1 MNNKLPLIKE
11 KSFLYENKD
20 ETKSKL
26 MNTMTQEIMTN
37 FKKKIHQLESDN
49 KKLTDDLLALTR
61 NFEAL
66 SLKHQEDLNLIKRLQ
81 SELNKYQIMSN
92 ETSQLNIKDDM
103 IKSLQIHNEEL
114 VNDIKK
120 MEIRYKNEI
129 KKLSDENKT
138 IRKQYEELKMNMS
151 INSNKENSDISM
163 LKKDKEENAKK
174 INELNDEMKRLKGEL
189 LKEKSMNKD
198 LINMNDMLVKEK
210 ERLIKENK
218 MMYQTIEQTREKLNI
233 EMKKESELQRQ
244 LKMKP
249 KGDIELEKKYK
260 EAIDEVNKLSNLIDT
275 LKQENSFNEL
285 NCKNLMDELS
295 QIKNRKFTV
304 YIDKQKTITIKRQ
317 QPKEKHIIIYKVVNQ
332 ITFSYIINAKRIVYE
347 IGHEEVFSLYP
358 IIHISFSPNRIISN
372 EISFSYPPG
381 ISQISLK
388 IISMKSSIQS
398 QLTKELNLLTLYYED
413 KFGNTISSKLSKMEH
428 TVSKLE
434 HLFNNVIPL
443 MINDYQTLKRESNY
457 MKQKSLLDMKKL
469 TDTYESKLTKKRNK
483 KYSLKNEIKELNDKI
498 SYLNQT
504 KVDLTEINKLFNQI
518 SEIVSRLKLT
528 IDTLQNSI
536 NCKNCNSTNKK
547 MIILDCGHSLCKDC
561 VSNPKI
567 QSCIECQYNFKSSIK
582 PNYIENYSLNNISSR
597 YGYVRQQ
604 VEEDLD
610 LVLSTIQS
618 YLNK

>member
-92 ETSQLNIKDDM
+92 ETSQLNIKNDM

-114 VNDIKK
+114 INDIKK

-138 IRKQYEELKMNMS
+138 IRKQFEELKMNMS
-151 INSNKENSDISM
+151 INSNKENSDIIM
-163 LKKDKEENAKK
+163 LKKEREENERK
-174 INELNDEMKRLKGEL
+174 INELNEEVKRIKGEL
-189 LKEKSMNKD
+189 IKEKSMNKD

-210 ERLIKENK
+210 ERLSKENK

-249 KGDIELEKKYK
+249 KGDIELEQKYK
-260 EAIDEVNKLSNLIDT
+260 DAIDEVNKLSNLIDT

-285 NCKNLMDELS
+285 NCKTLMDELS

-317 QPKEKHIIIYKVVNQ
+317 QPKEKPKIIYKIVNQ
-332 ITFSYIINAKRIVYE
+332 NTFSYIINTKTIVYE
-347 IGHEEVFSLYP
+347 IRNEEVFSLYP
-358 IIHISFSPNRIISN
+358 IIHVSFSPNKVISN
-372 EISFSYPPG
+372 EISFTYPPG
-381 ISQISLK
+381 ISQVSLK

-413 KFGNTISSKLSKMEH
+413 KFGNTISSKISKIEH
-428 TVSKLE
+428 TISKLE
-434 HLFNNVIPL
+434 HLFNNVIPS
-443 MINDYQTLKRESNY
+443 MINDYQTMKRESNY
-457 MKQKSLLDMKKL
+457 MKQKSLLDIKKL
-469 TDTYESKLTKKRNK
+469 TDTYEAKLTKKRNK
-483 KYSLKNEIKELNDKI
+483 KYCLKNEIKDLNDKI
-498 SYLNQT
+498 AYLNQT

-536 NCKNCNSTNKK
+536 NCKNCNATNKK

-561 VSNPKI
+561 VSNPKL

-604 VEEDLD
+604 VEGDLD

>member
-103 IKSLQIHNEEL
+103 IKSLQMHNEEL

-317 QPKEKHIIIYKVVNQ
+317 QPKEKPIIIYMVVNQ

-434 HLFNNVIPL
+434 HLFNNVIHS

-547 MIILDCGHSLCKDC
+547 MIIIDCGHSLCKDC

-604 VEEDLD
+604 VEGDLD

>member
-210 ERLIKENK
+210 ERLSKENK

-275 LKQENSFNEL
+275 LKQENSFNEF

>member
-37 FKKKIHQLESDN
+37 FKKKIHQLENDN

-103 IKSLQIHNEEL
+103 IKSLQMHNEEL

-174 INELNDEMKRLKGEL
+174 INELNDEVKRLKGEL

-317 QPKEKHIIIYKVVNQ
+317 QPKEKPIIIYMVVNQ

-434 HLFNNVIPL
+434 HLFNNVIHSI
-443 MINDYQTLKRESNY
+443 INDYQTMKRESNY

-469 TDTYESKLTKKRNK
+469 TDTYEAKLTKKRNK

-604 VEEDLD
+604 VEGDLD

>member
-174 INELNDEMKRLKGEL
+174 INELNDEVKRLKGEL

-317 QPKEKHIIIYKVVNQ
+317 QPKEKPIIIYKIVNQ
-332 ITFSYIINAKRIVYE
+332 ITFSYIIKAKTIVYE

-434 HLFNNVIPL
+434 HLFNNVIHL

-528 IDTLQNSI
+528 INTLQNSI
-536 NCKNCNSTNKK
+536 NCKNCNSTSKK

-604 VEEDLD
+604 VEGDLD

>member
-92 ETSQLNIKDDM
+92 ETSQLNIKNDM

-114 VNDIKK
+114 INDIKK

-138 IRKQYEELKMNMS
+138 IRKQFEELKMNMS
-151 INSNKENSDISM
+151 INSNKENSDIIM
-163 LKKDKEENAKK
+163 LKKEREENERK
-174 INELNDEMKRLKGEL
+174 INELNEEVKRIKGEL
-189 LKEKSMNKD
+189 IKEKSMNKD

-210 ERLIKENK
+210 ERLSKENK

-249 KGDIELEKKYK
+249 KGDIELEHKYK
-260 EAIDEVNKLSNLIDT
+260 DAIDEVNKLSNLIDT

-285 NCKNLMDELS
+285 NCKTLMDELS

-304 YIDKQKTITIKRQ
+304 HIDKQKPITIKRQ
-317 QPKEKHIIIYKVVNQ
+317 QPKEKPKIIYKIVNQ
-332 ITFSYIINAKRIVYE
+332 NTFSYIINTKTIVYE
-347 IGHEEVFSLYP
+347 IRNEEVFSLYP
-358 IIHISFSPNRIISN
+358 IIHVSFSPNKVISN
-372 EISFSYPPG
+372 EISFTYPPG
-381 ISQISLK
+381 ISQVSLK

-413 KFGNTISSKLSKMEH
+413 KFGNTISSKISKMEH
-428 TVSKLE
+428 TISKLE
-434 HLFNNVIPL
+434 HLFNNVIPS
-443 MINDYQTLKRESNY
+443 MINDYQTMKRESNY
-457 MKQKSLLDMKKL
+457 MKQKSLLDIKKL
-469 TDTYESKLTKKRNK
+469 TDTYEAKLTKKRNK
-483 KYSLKNEIKELNDKI
+483 KYSLKNEIKDLNDKI
-498 SYLNQT
+498 AYLNQT

-536 NCKNCNSTNKK
+536 NCKNCNATNKK

-561 VSNPKI
+561 VSNPKL

-604 VEEDLD
+604 VEGDLD

>member
-92 ETSQLNIKDDM
+92 ETSQLNIKNDM

-114 VNDIKK
+114 INDIKK

-138 IRKQYEELKMNMS
+138 IRKQFEELKMNMS
-151 INSNKENSDISM
+151 INSNKENSDIIM
-163 LKKDKEENAKK
+163 LKKEREENERK
-174 INELNDEMKRLKGEL
+174 INELNEEVKRIKGEL
-189 LKEKSMNKD
+189 IKEKSMNKD

-210 ERLIKENK
+210 ERLSKENK

-249 KGDIELEKKYK
+249 KGDIELEQKYK
-260 EAIDEVNKLSNLIDT
+260 DAIDEVNKLSNLIDT

-285 NCKNLMDELS
+285 NCKTLMDELS

-304 YIDKQKTITIKRQ
+304 HIDKQKPITIKRQ
-317 QPKEKHIIIYKVVNQ
+317 QPKEKPKIIYKIVNQ
-332 ITFSYIINAKRIVYE
+332 NTFSYIINTKTIVYE
-347 IGHEEVFSLYP
+347 IRNEEVFSLYP
-358 IIHISFSPNRIISN
+358 IIHVSFSPNKVISN
-372 EISFSYPPG
+372 EISFTYPPG
-381 ISQISLK
+381 ISQVSLK

-413 KFGNTISSKLSKMEH
+413 KFGNTISSKISKIEH
-428 TVSKLE
+428 TISKLE
-434 HLFNNVIPL
+434 HLFNNVIPS
-443 MINDYQTLKRESNY
+443 MINDYQTMKRESNY
-457 MKQKSLLDMKKL
+457 MKQKSLLDIKKL
-469 TDTYESKLTKKRNK
+469 TDTYEAKLTKKRNK
-483 KYSLKNEIKELNDKI
+483 KYCLKNEIKDLNDKI
-498 SYLNQT
+498 AYLNQT

-536 NCKNCNSTNKK
+536 NCKNCNATNKK

-561 VSNPKI
+561 VSNPKL

-604 VEEDLD
+604 VEGDLD